1 MLLLYAIPP
10 LLLFLLLSTCWS
22 LMKNIHV
29 AQATGIRYV
38 VVPWFIY
45 NSLTSMLLNRTVL
58 RLLNNILPTSSVDSW
73 RQLVISTWPLR
84 LRHAPFTRL
93 GTDTFLTVSPGGII
107 LNTAD
112 ADLIAQITSR
122 GTDFPKPTHIY
133 RLISIYGENIVSSE
147 GATWRHHRK
156 MTSPAFSEKN
166 NQLVWKETLDLS
178 QTMVATWAGT
188 GKSRTT
194 TQVAPDTM
202 RLSLEII
209 GRAGLGQQ
217 MDWDEGDDSQAL
229 PLGHTMSFSSS
240 FQFIALNILALVTVM
255 ALPSLLARMLPIKFV
270 RKAYQAYDNWGKYM
284 EEMMESKKRGIRDST
299 QRSAGDLIGQ
309 LLQQDTENGLT
320 PLSDSEIMGNIFVFI
335 VAGHETSASSIHMT
349 IMLLALYPSVQKEL
363 QKDLARILG
372 GRSPSEWDYEKDFPK
387 LMNSMLGAV
396 WNEEMRLVSPVLTV
410 PKMVCARPQRV
421 IVEGRQTDLPAN
433 MMMRLCIPS
442 VHVNP
447 NCWPSGP
454 PSNASNPIFPLDNLN
469 NDLEEFKPS
478 RWLLKMP
485 LKTTGPG
492 STLHFPVDEGY
503 FSKPGTRT
511 ADNPFPSRLY
521 KPPRGAFIPFSDG
534 QRACLGRRFAQ
545 VEIIAALAVIFSQY
559 SVELAVDKWASDE
572 EVTSMSRD
580 EREGVWEKAAEKAR
594 ESWQSKLKC
603 AITVQLSSEGR
614 VPLRFVKKGGERFFD
629 CCV

>member
-10 LLLFLLLSTCWS
+10 LLFFLLLNSCWS
-22 LMKNIHV
+22 LLKNIRV

-45 NSLTSMLLNRTVL
+45 NSFTSMLLSRTVL
-58 RLLNNILPTSSVDSW
+58 RFLNSILPACSVDSW
-73 RQLVISTWPLR
+73 RHLVTSTWPLR

-122 GTDFPKPTHIY
+122 GTDFPKPTQIY

-156 MTSPAFSEKN
+156 LTSPAFSEKN

-178 QTMVATWAGT
+178 QTMVASWAGT

-209 GRAGLGQQ
+209 SRAGLGQQ
-217 MDWDEGDDSQAL
+217 MDWDDGDDSQAL
-229 PLGHTMSFSSS
+229 PMGHTMSFSSS
-240 FQFIALNILALVTVM
+240 FQFIALNILALVSVM
-255 ALPSLLARMLPIKFV
+255 ALPPRLARMLPIKFV
-270 RKAYQAYDNWGKYM
+270 QKAFQAYDNWGQYM
-284 EEMMESKKRGIRDST
+284 EEMIESKKRGIRDST

-309 LLQQDTENGLT
+309 LLQQDTENGLK
-320 PLSDSEIMGNIFVFI
+320 PLSDSEILGNIFVFI

-363 QKDLARILG
+363 QKDLARILN
-372 GRSPSEWDYEKDFPK
+372 GRPVSEWDFEKDFPR
-387 LMNSMLGAV
+387 LLNSMLGAV
-396 WNEEMRLVSPVLTV
+396 WNEELRLVSPVLTV
-410 PKMVCARPQRV
+410 PKMVCARAQRV
-421 IVEGRQTDLPAN
+421 IIEGRQVDLPAN

-454 PSNASNPIFPLDNLN
+454 PNNASSPIFPLDNLT

-478 RWLLKMP
+478 RWLLNP
-485 LKTTGPG
+485 SLT
-492 STLHFPVDEGY
+492 SVENTLPTDEGY
-503 FSKPGTRT
+503 ISKPSTPT
-511 ADNPFPSRLY
+511 TDNPFPTRLY
-521 KPPRGAFIPFSDG
+521 TPPKGAFIPFSDG

-545 VEIIAALAVIFSQY
+545 IEILAALAVIFTQY
-559 SVELAVDKWASDE
+559 SVELAVDDWATDE
-572 EVTSMSRD
+572 EVSRMSME
-580 EREGVWEKAAEKAR
+580 ERGGVWEKAADRAR
-594 ESWQSKLKC
+594 ESWQNKLKC

-614 VPLRFVKKGGERFFD
+614 VPLRFVKMGGARFFD
-629 CCV
+629 RCA

>member
-10 LLLFLLLSTCWS
+10 LLLLLLLNSCWS
-22 LMKNIHV
+22 LLKNIRV

-45 NSLTSMLLNRTVL
+45 NSLTSMLLSRTVL
-58 RLLNNILPTSSVDSW
+58 RFLNNILPACSVDSW
-73 RQLVISTWPLR
+73 RHLVTSTWPLR

-133 RLISIYGENIVSSE
+133 RLISIYGENILSSE
-147 GATWRHHRK
+147 GTAWRHHRK
-156 MTSPAFSEKN
+156 LTSPAFSEKN

-178 QTMVATWAGT
+178 QTMVASWAGT

-202 RLSLEII
+202 RFSLEII

-217 MDWDEGDDSQAL
+217 MDWDDGDDSQAL
-229 PLGHTMSFSSS
+229 PMGHTMSFSSS
-240 FQFIALNILALVTVM
+240 FQFIALNILALVSVM
-255 ALPSLLARMLPIKFV
+255 ALPSRLARMLPINFV
-270 RKAYQAYDNWGKYM
+270 QKAYQAYDNWGKYM
-284 EEMMESKKRGIRDST
+284 EDMIESKKRGIRDST

-309 LLQQDTENGLT
+309 LLQQDTENGLK
-320 PLSDSEIMGNIFVFI
+320 PLSDSEILGNVFFFI
-335 VAGHETSASSIHMT
+335 VAGHETSASSLHMT

-363 QKDLARILG
+363 QKDLARILN
-372 GRSPSEWDYEKDFPK
+372 GRPLSEWDYEKDFPR
-387 LMNSMLGAV
+387 LSNSMLGAV
-396 WNEEMRLVSPVLTV
+396 WNEELRLVSPVLTI

-421 IVEGRQTDLPAN
+421 IIEGRQVDLPAN

-454 PSNASNPIFPLDNLN
+454 PSNFSTPIFPLDNLT

-478 RWLLKMP
+478 RWLLNP
-485 LKTTGPG
+485 SLDTTDN
-492 STLHFPVDEGY
+492 TLHLPVDEGY
-503 FSKPGTRT
+503 ISKPGTPT
-511 ADNPFPSRLY
+511 TNNPFPTRLY
-521 KPPRGAFIPFSDG
+521 TPPKGAFIPFSDG

-545 VEIIAALAVIFSQY
+545 VEILAALAVIFTQY
-559 SVELAVDKWASDE
+559 SVELAVGDWACDE
-572 EVTSMSRD
+572 EVSCMSKA
-580 EREGVWEKAAEKAR
+580 EREGVWEKAADRAR
-594 ESWQSKLKC
+594 ESWQNKLKC

-614 VPLRFVKKGGERFFD
+614 VPLRFVKIGAERFFD
-629 CCV
+629 CCA